1 MKSTG
6 ITRRIDDLGRIV
18 IPKEIRKNLKIKE
31 NEILEIFI
39 DNEEIILKKFSS
51 FNDMEKILF
60 NYVETL
66 NKITGNNIFITDR
79 DKIISCLENKK
90 FDYLN
95 KQVGDTINYVIDSRT
110 PILSNDS
117 NKLELKENEVL
128 NINYYIYPIITN
140 SDILGVIIMTSNN
153 KIEEKDKISL
163 EIVSKLISNY
173 IE

>member
-51 FNDMEKILF
+51 FSDMEKMLYNF
-60 NYVETL
+60 VYTL
-66 NKITGNNIFITDR
+66 NKITGNYIFITDR
-79 DKIISCLENKK
+79 DKIISCQENKK
-90 FDYLN
+90 LDYLN
-95 KQVGDTINYVIDSRT
+95 KNIGDTINYVIDSRM
-110 PILSNDS
+110 PIMSND
-117 NKLELKENEVL
+117 NGKLELIENEIL
-128 NINYYIYPIITN
+128 NTNYHIIPIITN
-140 SDILGVIIMTSNN
+140 SDVLGVIAMISNK
-153 KIEEKDKISL
+153 KIIETDKLSL

>member
-39 DNEEIILKKFSS
+39 DNEEIILKKYSS
-51 FNDMEKILF
+51 FSDMEKVLF
-60 NYVETL
+60 NFVDTL
-66 NKITGNNIFITDR
+66 YKITGNNIFITDR
-79 DKIISCLENKK
+79 DKIIACQENKK
-90 FDYLN
+90 LDYLN
-95 KQVGDTINYVIDSRT
+95 KNVGDTINYVIDSRM
-110 PILSNDS
+110 PILSNEKSD
-117 NKLELKENEVL
+117 LYLKENESL
-128 NINYYIYPIITN
+128 NINYYIIPIITN
-140 SDILGVIIMTSNN
+140 SDILGVVVMLSNN
-153 KIEEKDKISL
+153 KINEVDKLSL

>member
-39 DNEEIILKKFSS
+39 DNEEIVLKKFSS
-51 FNDMEKILF
+51 FNDMEKILYNF
-60 NYVETL
+60 VDTL
-66 NKITGNNIFITDR
+66 NKITGNNVFITDR
-79 DKIISCLENKK
+79 DKILACQEHKK

-95 KQVGDTINYVIDSRT
+95 KNVGDTINYVIDSRM
-110 PILSNDS
+110 PILSND
-117 NKLELKENEVL
+117 NGNLELKEGEIL
-128 NINYYIYPIITN
+128 NINHYIIPIITN
-140 SDILGVIIMTSNN
+140 SDILGVMVMTSND
-153 KIEEKDKISL
+153 KIIEKDKLSL